1 MEDNFNLVSRSL
13 SSKYVFYE
21 RLNEDYPNVYSAIQS
36 RMHDAKEEAARA
48 KINTDFIYRQANAER
63 EKELN
68 LIEQMTGFRPTPMDW
83 GTNAKNIID
92 AINLC
97 INSKDVYNRI
107 SQVIMSEGKTSG
119 KSMFSFFGGYL
130 QSTLNDE
137 WANFC
142 NSLGSKGNLDITE
155 QEIGDWL
162 YKIVLPKAIQK
173 MFNANVEDGVDSN
186 LQQAYQEL
194 SQLVG
199 TFDKT
204 GSFAQQLANIYD
216 LDHVASEIKTI
227 IDKRKTKRKPGSI
240 PSLTKN
246 IELTYTRGGQTL
258 EAMVDLMFKA
268 AIPKDGKS
276 GHANIGGLKA
286 KADNLITIGIDCSEI
301 ADFFEKEDFGTREKN
316 VAAFTALGNYLQKF
330 SEGFI
335 IYTSDKN
342 YSLNDGFKTRGG
354 FSAGSSLTLQQYETL
369 MAAAGRNASGF
380 IGAIEQLAQG
390 AVGEDESKSDYADI
404 ISKNIAYLLFDDFDT
419 IGAGMTNGPQSIH
432 IMNLNGMFVPISA
445 ILYALGDALGREES
459 IKGIV
464 KTNIYLPQIKYET
477 NDYGGIQ
484 PIEAWNIQ
492 REEMLTKSRIETH
505 FLGNLRALLAQ
516 GMLR

>member
-13 SSKYVFYE
+13 SSHYVFYK
-21 RLNEDYPNVYSAIQS
+21 RLNEDYPNVYTAIQS
-36 RMHDAKEEAARA
+36 RMHDAREEAARV
-48 KINTDFIYRQANAER
+48 KINTDFIYRQADAER

-68 LIEQMTGFRPTPMDW
+68 LIEQMTGFRPTPTDW
-83 GTNAKNIID
+83 GTDAKNIID

-97 INSKDVYNRI
+97 INSKDVYERI

-137 WANFC
+137 WASFC
-142 NSLGSKGNLDITE
+142 KSLGSKNNLDITE
-155 QEIGDWL
+155 QEISDWL
-162 YKIVLPKAIQK
+162 YKTVLPKAIQR
-173 MFNANVEDGVDSN
+173 MFDADIEDGVESD

-194 SQLVG
+194 SKLVG

-204 GSFAQQLANIYD
+204 GSFAQQLADIYD
-216 LDHVASEIKTI
+216 LDYVASEVKTI
-227 IDKRKTKRKPGSI
+227 INKRKTKRRPGGI

-246 IELTYTRGGQTL
+246 IELTYIRGGQTL
-258 EAMVDLMFKA
+258 EAIVDLMFEA

-276 GHANIGGLKA
+276 GHVNIGDLKA
-286 KADNLITIGIDCSEI
+286 KADNFITIGIDYSEI
-301 ADFFEKEDFGTREKN
+301 ADFFETGDFGTREKN
-316 VAAFTALGNYLQKF
+316 IKAFMALGDYLQKF

-342 YSLNDGFKTRGG
+342 YSLTEGFKTRGG
-354 FSAGSSLTLQQYETL
+354 FSTGSALTLEQYEAL
-369 MAAAGRNASGF
+369 MDTAGRNASGF

-390 AVGEDESKSDYADI
+390 AVGEDESKSDYTDI
-404 ISKNIAYLLFDDFDT
+404 ISKNIAYLLFDDFNT
-419 IGAGMTNGPQSIH
+419 IGTGITNGPQSIH

-445 ILYALGDALGREES
+445 ILYALGDALRREES

-484 PIEAWNIQ
+484 PIEAWNTQ

-505 FLGNLRALLAQ
+505 FLGNLRELLAQ
-516 GMLR
+516 GTLR